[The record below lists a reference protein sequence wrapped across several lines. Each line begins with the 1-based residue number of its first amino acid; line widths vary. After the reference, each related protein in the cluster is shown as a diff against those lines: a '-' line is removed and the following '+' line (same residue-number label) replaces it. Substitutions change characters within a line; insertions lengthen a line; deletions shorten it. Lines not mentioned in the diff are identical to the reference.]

1 MKPLTTHARQLV
13 YELLELMP
21 SAYQQASLKAMLAL
35 FLQARGIALPQ
46 HSKHKSASA
55 LSRFL
60 NLYRWSTRGLIRL
73 LRKKTPWK
81 RC

>member
-35 FLQARGIALPQ
+35 FLQARGIALPE

-55 LSRFL
+55 
-60 NLYRWSTRGLIRL
+60 
-73 LRKKTPWK
+73 P
-81 RC
+81 